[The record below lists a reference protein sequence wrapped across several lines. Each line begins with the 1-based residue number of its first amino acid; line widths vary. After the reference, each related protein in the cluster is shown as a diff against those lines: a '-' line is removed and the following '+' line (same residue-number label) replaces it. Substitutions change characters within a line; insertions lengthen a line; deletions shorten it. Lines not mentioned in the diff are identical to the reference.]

1 MSSIQLIKSLTH
13 TKKMGNV
20 IQIVDL
26 VSKHF
31 KVAISSYYIQRSK
44 KKKKVQIIKGKCI
57 NEWTDMELR

>member
-1 MSSIQLIKSLTH
+1 
-13 TKKMGNV
+13 MGNV

-44 KKKKVQIIKGKCI
+44 KNVQIIKGKCI

>member
-1 MSSIQLIKSLTH
+1 
-13 TKKMGNV
+13 MGNV

-26 VSKHF
+26 VSKHC
-31 KVAISSYYIQRSK
+31 KVAISSYYIQRS

>member
-1 MSSIQLIKSLTH
+1 
-13 TKKMGNV
+13 MGNV

-31 KVAISSYYIQRSK
+31 KVAIRSYYIQRSKK